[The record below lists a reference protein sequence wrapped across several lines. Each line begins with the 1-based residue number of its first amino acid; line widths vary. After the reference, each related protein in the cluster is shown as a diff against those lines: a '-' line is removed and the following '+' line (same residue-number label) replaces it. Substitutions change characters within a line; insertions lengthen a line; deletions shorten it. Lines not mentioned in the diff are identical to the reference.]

1 MLEITLPSRPA
12 DGLLR
17 GAWGRQYADGRTTW
31 HAMRTDVR
39 QAHKRQL
46 FRAQCMTLQGYS
58 HDATV
63 ALLNAAAL
71 RKLLFP

>member
-1 MLEITLPSRPA
+1 MFEITLPSRPA
-12 DGLLR
+12 DGLVR
-17 GAWGRQYADGRTTW
+17 S
-31 HAMRTDVR
+31 DVR

>member
-1 MLEITLPSRPA
+1 
-12 DGLLR
+12 
-17 GAWGRQYADGRTTW
+17 
-31 HAMRTDVR
+31 MRTDVR

-71 RKLLFP
+71 RKLLYP